1 MTVRSVAGDVL
12 VFERRGDGFTLV
24 GGSGR
29 GAGWAGV
36 VELGRAD
43 EVLVGAA
50 WRRGTAERVAGPN
63 SVQIAGP
70 YYAKHAVAV
79 PVGHEHVVVFGSN
92 APILARD
99 SELVERA
106 AHAVTES
113 HGLSA
118 DKLLADELEVV
129 QALRSLTAYQ
139 PLTVRDTARHIATV
153 AGQALS
159 CEVAVIRIEVDE
171 RPLIEGVDLRTMSA
185 LVNPDTSG
193 HLATMVGTRWPVI
206 EQVAPTDPDVFGVD
220 VASRMLL
227 PLAGEGTGAL
237 ALGHATT
244 TARGFTSLCQR
255 IGRAIADA
263 AELLIS
269 QARAREQLAAERELL
284 TRLLRTDALTGIAN
298 RRSWDEHV
306 AEWMA
311 GPAGRQASVI
321 SCDVDGL
328 KAANDRYGHDA
339 GDAIIRGAA
348 NLLRSC
354 VRESDTVA
362 RIGGDEFAVLL
373 APDDMNH
380 ADRIVARI
388 RRSEKA
394 WRVTE
399 HAIPVRLSVGSARV
413 VEGDI
418 IAALAVADRS
428 MYATKRRRARQGV
441 VGSAIPTDRR
451 RQRPTQRSSSKSSR
465 SPLRPAC

>member
-1 MTVRSVAGDVL
+1 M
-12 VFERRGDGFTLV
+12 
-24 GGSGR
+24 
-29 GAGWAGV
+29 
-36 VELGRAD
+36 
-43 EVLVGAA
+43 
-50 WRRGTAERVAGPN
+50 
-63 SVQIAGP
+63 
-70 YYAKHAVAV
+70 
-79 PVGHEHVVVFGSN
+79 
-92 APILARD
+92 
-99 SELVERA
+99 
-106 AHAVTES
+106 
-113 HGLSA
+113 
-118 DKLLADELEVV
+118 
-129 QALRSLTAYQ
+129 
-139 PLTVRDTARHIATV
+139 
-153 AGQALS
+153 
-159 CEVAVIRIEVDE
+159 
-171 RPLIEGVDLRTMSA
+171 
-185 LVNPDTSG
+185 
-193 HLATMVGTRWPVI
+193 I

-220 VASRMLL
+220 AGVAD
-227 PLAGEGTGAL
+227 AA
-237 ALGHATT
+237 A
-244 TARGFTSLCQR
+244 ARGRGNGSAGAGTRHDDRPRVHLTLSADR
-255 IGRAIADA
+255 AAIADA

-298 RRSWDEHV
+298 RRSSDEHV

-339 GDAIIRGAA
+339 GDAIIRGR
-348 NLLRSC
+348 RS
-354 VRESDTVA
+354 
-362 RIGGDEFAVLL
+362 VLAPASASRTPWRGSGVTSSPSCL

-451 RQRPTQRSSSKSSR
+451 RQRPTPRSSSN
-465 SPLRPAC
+465 RPGRP